1 MNRLRPD
8 LRRPDLIDAGL
19 VLAALL
25 LHAGGAFLIDTM
37 PPNRPF
43 EVLLIG
49 LPALVLLV
57 ALAAVLVR
65 GERRPLQAAC
75 VLQWLLVL
83 FALPAKLAGLA
94 FVPAALALSAAL
106 LWRSR
111 SSAGP
116 DPDSEPVRDPVGSGP
131 SASG

>member
-25 LHAGGAFLIDTM
+25 LHAGGAFLIDMM

-83 FALPAKLAGLA
+83 FALPAKLAANRRGCGPGA
-94 FVPAALALSAAL
+94 AGVGRKPAKIAWWEA
-106 LWRSR
+106 
-111 SSAGP
+111 
-116 DPDSEPVRDPVGSGP
+116 
-131 SASG
+131 